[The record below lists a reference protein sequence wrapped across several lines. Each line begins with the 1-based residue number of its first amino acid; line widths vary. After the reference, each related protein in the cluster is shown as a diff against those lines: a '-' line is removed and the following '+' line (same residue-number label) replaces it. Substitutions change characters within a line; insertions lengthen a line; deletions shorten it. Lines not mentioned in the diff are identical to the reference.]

1 LSKKDII
8 KLILS
13 FGF

>member
-1 LSKKDII
+1 LSTKDII

-13 FGF
+13 FDL